1 MKAWDVIIVGAGP
14 AGSALACRL
23 RPHCRVLLLDR
34 DIATLSSGLPRIGE
48 SLPGAARVLLQRI
61 GAFDRFLADTHAE
74 RGATVSQWSSHSGDD
89 EPTWFDHLR
98 DPNGP
103 GWHLDRTRF
112 DASLR
117 ETAVAAGVELI
128 ENCGRLRISRSADDW
143 RIDLRSHLIGQH
155 PLEEHPL
162 EEHAKTH
169 RAPVLVDASGRSATV
184 ARQLGLARRAEDTLV
199 CLYAYLQT
207 DADNEDHCTR
217 LCADRNG
224 WWYSVRVPSGQRV
237 LAFHL
242 DSDDPELKT
251 LRDPERLLAKARRQP
266 LLVDALAAH
275 VSAFA
280 LASVSVHARPAGS
293 AVLDLDAM
301 TTVPPGFFAIGDAL
315 IAFDP
320 IASQG
325 IFHALASA
333 ESAVRAIEAQLA
345 DAPMSREPYLAEM
358 QAVYARY
365 REHVQATYADVV
377 CYRNETFWARRAVA
391 IT

>member
-1 MKAWDVIIVGAGP
+1 MRMKPWDVMIVGAGP

-34 DIATLSSGLPRIGE
+34 DAASASALPRIGE

-61 GAFDRFLADTHAE
+61 GAFDRFLADAHAE
-74 RGATVSQWSSHSGDD
+74 RGATVSQWSSHSDGD
-89 EPTWFDHLR
+89 EPIWFDHLR

-117 ETAVAAGVELI
+117 EAAVAAGAELI
-128 ENCGRLRISRSADDW
+128 ENCRRLRVSRSEDDW
-143 RIDLRSHLIGQH
+143 QIDLDGHLIEQH
-155 PLEEHPL
+155 GLEQHSL
-162 EEHAKTH
+162 EQHSLEQHAQTH
-169 RAPVLVDASGRSATV
+169 RAPVLVDASGRSAAV

-207 DADNEDHCTR
+207 DADDEDQCTR

-242 DSDDPELKT
+242 DSDDPELKA
-251 LRDPERLLAKARRQP
+251 LRYPERLLAKARRLP
-266 LLVDALAAH
+266 LLADALAIPA
-275 VSAFA
+275 SA

-293 AVLDLDAM
+293 AALDLDAM
-301 TTVPPGFFAIGDAL
+301 ATIPPGFFAIGDA
-315 IAFDP
+315 
-320 IASQG
+320 
-325 IFHALASA
+325 
-333 ESAVRAIEAQLA
+333 VRL
-345 DAPMSREPYLAEM
+345 
-358 QAVYARY
+358 ARY
-365 REHVQATYADVV
+365 FSCAGLCRKRRTRDRSA
-377 CYRNETFWARRAVA
+377 ARRCADLSRTLSRGNAGGPCALSRTAAVDVCRCRA
-391 IT
+391 LST